1 MKRQKNKAE
10 YSALRLFMNCL
21 KEMRQTKKDL
31 KQLDTLEL
39 SMEALQ
45 RLVNTVA
52 FSSNPVEIELH
63 IQNGNTMIIRRE
75 TPAEQAGYKSF
86 FDRYTEAKKERS
98 IE

>member
-1 MKRQKNKAE
+1 MKSNKSE
-10 YSALRLFMNCL
+10 YSALRLFINCL

-75 TPAEQAGYKSF
+75 TPAEQLGYKSF
-86 FDRYTEAKKERS
+86 VDRYKEARQNRS